1 MGKTAIVEG
10 LALRI
15 VQGDVP
21 EGLKNRK
28 LISLDMGALIA
39 GAKYR
44 GEFEERLKA
53 VLKEVQASQGE
64 VILFI
69 DELHTVVGAGAIEGS
84 MDASNLLKPMLAR
97 GELNCIGATTIN
109 EYRKYIEKDAA
120 LERRFQPVLVE
131 EPSVDNT
138 ISILRGLKERYEV
151 HHGVR
156 IKDSAIVA
164 AARLSHRYIP
174 DRQLPDKAIDL
185 IDEAAAKVRMEMDSM
200 PVELDSATR
209 ALRQREIE
217 YEALKKETDAASRDR
232 AQKLEGEIAE
242 MRSRVDGLMQR
253 WQDEKQNIDVM
264 RRLKVDIEQV
274 KTDIDI
280 AEREAN
286 LQKAAEL
293 KYGRLPELEKQLVD
307 EEAKLASHKDDT
319 KSGELMREDI
329 DEAAI
334 AEVISR
340 WTGIPVSRLVSS
352 EAEKLLQM
360 EAYLHNRVIGQ
371 EEAIEAVSE
380 AVRRARAGLSDES
393 RPIGSF
399 LFLGPTGVG
408 KTELAKALA
417 EFMFLDES
425 AMIRL
430 DMSEYMERHAVSRLI
445 GAPPGY
451 IGHDEGGQLTEAA
464 RTKPYSVILL
474 DEIEKAHPDVFNIL
488 LQVMDDGRLTD
499 SKGRTVNF
507 NNTILIMTSN
517 LGSQMI
523 LEAQTKGMITGTKD
537 DEALKEAVMGELK
550 NFFRPEFINRLDDV
564 VVFEALTPQH
574 LNQIVDIQLAGLG
587 KRLADR
593 HMALSISDDAK
604 EFLAQRGY
612 NPSFGA
618 RPLKREIRRF
628 IENPLSKALI
638 RNEFA
643 DGDTV
648 AIDVAADNDSLVFAR
663 ERASSSGD
671 RSDKSDKSDKSGSG
685 PVTPDESV
693 HGTLTS

>member
-1 MGKTAIVEG
+1 
-10 LALRI
+10 
-15 VQGDVP
+15 
-21 EGLKNRK
+21 KNRK

-307 EEAKLASHKDDT
+307 EETKLASHKDDT